1 MASGQCGDLNL
12 LDNFVLFLMER
23 VSLVGIELEQNAI
36 LQINF
41 LNFGDG
47 QHWARHNFSS
57 LL

>member
-23 VSLVGIELEQNAI
+23 VSLVGIELEQNVI

-47 QHWARHNFSS
+47 QHWACHNFSS